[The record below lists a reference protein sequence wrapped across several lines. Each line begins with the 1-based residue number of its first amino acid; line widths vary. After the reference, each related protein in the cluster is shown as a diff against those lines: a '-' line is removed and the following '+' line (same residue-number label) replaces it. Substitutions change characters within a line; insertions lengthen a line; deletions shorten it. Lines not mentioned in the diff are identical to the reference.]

1 MDELINLIFENPFLL
16 FIIIAGLVSFFNRM
30 KASSRDRNGGEQP
43 SAERDGED
51 SKPKQS
57 PVREMMKRLEEMAE
71 SLDPDVPTQE
81 QSAEAQTIEEKPK
94 STPGMSSFEQQREEQ
109 YKHLQKQYQSAQS
122 EAASEHRKNLD
133 SPIFN
138 DAQMMKGKIEENE
151 ISSTKINIKS
161 RLNKSGLIE
170 SVVMAEVLGPPRA
183 RKKYSNRYLER

>member
-30 KASSRDRNGGEQP
+30 KASSRDRNGREQP
-43 SAERDGED
+43 SAEREADT
-51 SKPKQS
+51 KPKQS

-71 SLDPDVPTQE
+71 SLDPDSPKQE
-81 QSAEAQTIEEKPK
+81 QSAEAKTVEEKPK
-94 STPGMSSFEQQREEQ
+94 STPRMSTFEQQREEQ
-109 YKHLQKQYQSAQS
+109 YKQLQKQYQSAQS
-122 EAASEHRKNLD
+122 EKPSEHIKNMD

-138 DAQMMKGKIEENE
+138 DAQMMKGSIEANE
-151 ISSTKINIKS
+151 ISSTNINIKS

-183 RKKYSNRYLER
+183 RKQYSNRYLER